1 MSISEASSKIHEPTS
16 YEEAISDPIHGRQWK
31 DAVEEELYNLESH
44 HTWENYLKVAS
55 QLDPSRY
62 SKSNTTRMDLLLDS
76 RLD

>member
-44 HTWENYLKVAS
+44 HTWEFEELPQSRKPIGSKWVFRVKYNPDRSVA
-55 QLDPSRY
+55 
-62 SKSNTTRMDLLLDS
+62 
-76 RLD
+76 